1 MAWFKEALE
10 KRFEIKTQCVGPV
23 AVKVGAQMGSGT
35 SNGPAPTVLNGEP
48 MIEGSEGRLLNRI
61 IRCTQQG
68 WEVEPDQRHVDLI
81 IQGLD
86 LKGANNVTTPGD
98 KEPQRKEGDN
108 EDDAEEL
115 CPAETTRYR
124 GLVARANYLAADRPD
139 LMYATKELC
148 RGMARPTRAHWHR
161 LKRFGRYLV
170 GSPRT
175 VVKYDS
181 QGHEKEITGYSHSDW
196 AGCRVTGK
204 STSG

>member
-1 MAWFKEALE
+1 M
-10 KRFEIKTQCVGPV
+10 
-23 AVKVGAQMGSGT
+23 
-35 SNGPAPTVLNGEP
+35 
-48 MIEGSEGRLLNRI
+48 
-61 IRCTQQG
+61 
-68 WEVEPDQRHVDLI
+68 DLR
-81 IQGLD
+81 
-86 LKGANNVTTPGD
+86 GANNVTTPGD

-148 RGMARPTRAHWHR
+148 RGMAGPTRAHWHR

-175 VVKYDS
+175 VVKYN
-181 QGHEKEITGYSHSDW
+181 
-196 AGCRVTGK
+196 
-204 STSG
+204 